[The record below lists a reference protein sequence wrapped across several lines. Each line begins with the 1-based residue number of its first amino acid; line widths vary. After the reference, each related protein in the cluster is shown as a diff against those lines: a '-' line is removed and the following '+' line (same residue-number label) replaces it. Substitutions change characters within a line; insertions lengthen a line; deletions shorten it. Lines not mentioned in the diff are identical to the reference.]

1 MKELDNKELL
11 NIDGGAASFYTA
23 AFINAAARGISTVMN
38 VGRSLGTAIRRLVNG
53 KWCSL

>member
-1 MKELDNKELL
+1 MELSNKELL
-11 NIDGGAASFYTA
+11 EIDGGASFYTA
-23 AFINAAARGISTVMN
+23 AFINAAARGISTIMN